1 VQTLVLVDSS
11 PVSCAVRI
19 ALIPFC
25 LLDVVMF
32 EWPCPAYFYGGRGM
46 TVGTLHR
53 NAPTFLAGA
62 GVSFLF
68 QHPDVDCSNR
78 YHLIGTLQSAL

>member
-53 NAPTFLAGA
+53 NAPT
-62 GVSFLF
+62 LF
-68 QHPDVDCSNR
+68 WLGPAFRFSSNIPT
-78 YHLIGTLQSAL
+78 LTAQIGIT